1 MKKTPSCIYNALSKQ
16 AFTLIEVTLALGVA
30 GFCLVS
36 IFGLLPIG
44 INSNQVSLEQTVAGN
59 IASSILSDLRS
70 TPVTAPATSSHYGI
84 PLPTPGKSTS
94 TMGPSTSPA
103 TIFLAADGSAG
114 ASGELVTS
122 GSAISRYRVTIG
134 FAFPVPQVPQVV
146 SALPPPC
153 ASWSHGRLSA
163 RGPAGPGPLISPDR
177 TRLTQHWTVTEDAF
191 P

>member
-134 FAFPVPQVPQVV
+134 FAFPVPQVPQVGQCAATAV
-146 SALPPPC
+146 RVLVTWPALG
-153 ASWSHGRLSA
+153 S
-163 RGPAGPGPLISPDR
+163 GPSGAWPTNFAGSYEANTTLDR
-177 TRLTQHWTVTEDAF
+177 N
-191 P
+191 